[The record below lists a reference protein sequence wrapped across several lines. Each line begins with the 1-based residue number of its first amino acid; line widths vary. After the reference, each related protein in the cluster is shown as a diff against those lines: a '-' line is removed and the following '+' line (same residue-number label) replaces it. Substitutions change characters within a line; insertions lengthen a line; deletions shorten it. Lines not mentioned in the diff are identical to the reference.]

1 MRLFHD
7 DADRQW
13 RLSINVGAV
22 KRCRR
27 VFSEEGEPFDL
38 LDEGLF
44 PKLANDPALLADLL
58 WELVDKSQ
66 HPDVTPE
73 QFGEA
78 LGGDAIEGASEAFA
92 EELFDFFPKG
102 RRDLNRAIYRKIKKA
117 QAALIEKTVKDI
129 ENSTSSEDATN
140 YPELLE

>member
-13 RLSINVGAV
+13 RLSINVATV
-22 KRCRR
+22 KRVRR
-27 VFSEEGEPFDL
+27 IFSEGGEPFDL
-38 LDEGLF
+38 LDADL
-44 PKLANDPALLADLL
+44 PIKLANDPALFADLL

-66 HPDVTPE
+66 HPGVTPE

-78 LGGDAIEGASEAFA
+78 LGGDAIERASDAFV

-102 RRDLNRAIYRKIKKA
+102 RRDLNRAIYRKIKKT

-129 ENSTSSEDATN
+129 ENSTSLEDVTN